1 MTSSPIARTVYIVS
15 DSTGITAETFQPVG
29 PVTIRGGPVQARA
42 TALRRHPGKAAE
54 VAQRIDR
61 SALEAGVP
69 PIVFSTLVNP
79 DILARVRQANG
90 VFLDLFG
97 TFVSHIE
104 QALGLKS
111 SHSIGRS
118 HMAANSEKYRNRIDA
133 INFSLAHDDGQFV
146 NQLDQAD
153 VILVGVSRCGK
164 TPTSLYLAMQYAI
177 KAANFRSRR
186 TISSAARCP
195 PPSRPTAPLFSSIQP
210 ERLAEVRN
218 ERRPN
223 SRYAQLEQC
232 RYEVAE
238 AERMMRREGISW
250 LSTTTK
256 SIEEISTTVLQE
268 VGLDGPER
276 HAGDTPPDAAR
287 QAGPARPDGR
297 QACHASRIAPYRRCE
312 NGSTCDSDSGRNMPG
327 RRQ

>member
-1 MTSSPIARTVYIVS
+1 MTSTPIVRTVYIVS
-15 DSTGITAETFQPVG
+15 DSTGITAETFSQSVLSQFEEVNFKPVRL
-29 PVTIRGGPVQARA
+29 PFVDT
-42 TALRRHPGKAAE
+42 LEKAAE
-54 VAQRIDR
+54 VAMRIDR
-61 SALEAGVP
+61 SAQEAGVP

-104 QALGLKS
+104 QALGLKP

-118 HMAANSEKYRNRIDA
+118 HMQANSEKYRNRIDA

-153 VILVGVSRCGK
+153 VILVGVSRCG
-164 TPTSLYLAMQYAI
+164 TLPS
-177 KAANFRSRR
+177 
-186 TISSAARCP
+186 TI
-195 PPSRPTAPLFSSIQP
+195 APHRGKLFGLSIQP

-250 LSTTTK
+250 LSSTTK
-256 SIEEISTTVLQE
+256 SIEEIATTVLQE
-268 VGLDGPER
+268 VGLDRG
-276 HAGDTPPDAAR
+276 
-287 QAGPARPDGR
+287 
-297 QACHASRIAPYRRCE
+297 
-312 NGSTCDSDSGRNMPG
+312 
-327 RRQ
+327 